1 MSDAGD
7 TSLSNQTRIRVF
19 GVSTAGHT
27 RCSRVRMI
35 KSARSFVG
43 SLAVLSSLVACG
55 GAEEGDASDD
65 IESGGAESALTG
77 VGPEVNDAI
86 TQAGWER
93 LGFGVKHKAIPNG
106 GSNVLAVYG
115 GYSAEEL
122 YVDRWADELVRARGQ
137 SLGIGHL
144 YSVKGPNQSG
154 YANKEIANSKLALHL
169 GTGAGVAA
177 SASSI
182 IVVAHSSGTF
192 VASEL
197 FAQLKK
203 GTGGVPSDT
212 LGKVTLFNL
221 DGGGGDGS
229 IYRSMAHAYF
239 VYACDANIGRCS
251 HNDGAM
257 RSLGSTYAS
266 AGGAIKLKANGSGC
280 NPGGLWC
287 LHDTLITNRPHNP
300 DRYDLARDYTDFTG
314 SRHVVT
320 DYLDRL

>member
-1 MSDAGD
+1 M
-7 TSLSNQTRIRVF
+7 LNPRV
-19 GVSTAGHT
+19 
-27 RCSRVRMI
+27 
-35 KSARSFVG
+35 
-43 SLAVLSSLVACG
+43 LAVSAVILSSLVGCG
-55 GAEEGDASDD
+55 GAEEADGSDD
-65 IESGGAESALTG
+65 IESAGAESALTG
-77 VGPEVNDAI
+77 VGPEVSDAI
-86 TQAGWER
+86 SQASWER
-93 LGFGVKHKAIPNG
+93 LGFGVQHKTIPG
-106 GSNVLAVYG
+106 GGTNVLAVYG

-122 YVDRWADELVRARGQ
+122 YVQRWADELVRAKGQ
-137 SLGIGHL
+137 TLGIGHL

-177 SASSI
+177 NASSI

-197 FAQLKK
+197 FGQLKK

-229 IYRSMAHAYF
+229 IYRAMSHAYF
-239 VYACDANIGRCS
+239 VYACDGNIGRCS
-251 HNDGAM
+251 HNADAM

-280 NPGGLWC
+280 SAQSGGGLWC

-300 DRYDLARDYTDFTG
+300 DHYDLARDYTDFSG
-314 SRHVVT
+314 SRRVVT
-320 DYLDRL
+320 DYLDRM